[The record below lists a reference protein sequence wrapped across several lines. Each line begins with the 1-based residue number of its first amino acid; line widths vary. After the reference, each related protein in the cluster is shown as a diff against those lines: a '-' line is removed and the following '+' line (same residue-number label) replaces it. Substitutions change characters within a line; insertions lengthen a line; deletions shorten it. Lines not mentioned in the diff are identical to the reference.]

1 MNKFVTIS
9 LAAAAVVLAGCS
21 PNYNSLSMP
30 VLPDELKDC
39 KFYIVTDGIRELRV
53 VRCPN
58 STTSTTY
65 NSSGKTSRTDVVI
78 DGVTYRPVEK

>member
-1 MNKFVTIS
+1 MIRFVKIS

-65 NSSGKTSRTDVVI
+65 SSGKTSRTDVVI

>member
-1 MNKFVTIS
+1 MNRFVKIS

-39 KFYIVTDGIRELRV
+39 KFYYVSNGGVSMRI

-65 NSSGKTSRTDVVI
+65 QDGKIKRTDVVI
-78 DGVTYRPVEK
+78 DGVTYRAVEK

>member
-1 MNKFVTIS
+1 MNKLVRIS

-65 NSSGKTSRTDVVI
+65 SSGKTSRTDVVI